1 LPGLTQDSLRA
12 AIAVVPQEV
21 SLFHRSILE
30 NIRYG
35 RPSASDEDV
44 IAAAQ
49 AAYADDF
56 VRCLPAGY
64 ETMIGE
70 RGAKL
75 SGGQRQRLG
84 IARAILKNAPI
95 LILDEATSA
104 LDSTSETAIQR
115 SLRTLM
121 QGRTVL
127 AIAHRVSTLA
137 ALDRIIVLD
146 NGRIVEDGSPGELL
160 RIGGAFHHL
169 WRLQAEGFV
178 QEQERPAAA

>member
-1 LPGLTQDSLRA
+1 M
-12 AIAVVPQEV
+12 
-21 SLFHRSILE
+21 
-30 NIRYG
+30 
-35 RPSASDEDV
+35 

-160 RIGGAFHHL
+160 RTGGAFHHL

-178 QEQERPAAA
+178 AGAGKAGCGLRAASHSVERQAR